1 MKRAIKRA
9 LTIETRRNDLILG
22 TLRSIEKYGYQNST
36 VQTICEESGVSRGL
50 IGHYFESKDDLLM
63 AAFQHLNA
71 ELDKEARLA
80 VRAAGPD
87 PFRRLIAA
95 GLITFAQERRYS
107 QVTLHFWSTALSN
120 PKLLDHHR
128 NLWARFRAST
138 ERLMTRA
145 AAERNMEI
153 DIRHSALMFTQLI
166 DGLWLGWTLE
176 KSYDLETC
184 RMLVRD
190 WICKLFNEDP
200 ANYPTTMPVR
210 EEGSPHVQG

>member
-1 MKRAIKRA
+1 MKREIKKV
-9 LTIETRRNDLILG
+9 LTVEARRNDLILG

-50 IGHYFESKDDLLM
+50 LGHYFESKDDLLM

-87 PFRRLIAA
+87 PFRRLVAA
-95 GLITFAQERRYS
+95 GLLTFNQERRYS
-107 QVTLHFWSTALSN
+107 QVTLHFWSSALAN
-120 PKLLDHHR
+120 PKLLEHHR
-128 NLWARFRAST
+128 NLWARFRASV
-138 ERLMTRA
+138 ERLMTKA
-145 AAERNMEI
+145 AADRNMQI
-153 DIRHSALMFTQLI
+153 DIKDSALMFTQLI

-184 RMLVRD
+184 RRLVRN
-190 WICKLFNEDP
+190 WICALFNEDP
-200 ANYPTTMPVR
+200 ALYPTNPLVDK
-210 EEGSPHVQG
+210 EGTENVQR